1 MQAVWDLFPPNAY
14 TDAMSGTPQS
24 NTGGPPALLVSAIK
38 KILRPLVKLMLSY
51 QITYPY
57 LIGVLKSIYV
67 DVAENEFQV
76 DGKRASDSRINLLT
90 GVHRKD
96 VKRLR
101 TESRQDTE
109 FPETIST
116 GAQLVGEW
124 LGSKEFTDS
133 DGTPRPLT
141 LRAKAG
147 KTSDFDDLVTKV
159 CKQDIRPRVILD
171 EWLRLGI
178 AHIEND
184 ELVLNTGAFTPD
196 KGFDEKAFFFGKNL
210 QDHISAGSENLLG
223 TSQPYFDRSVY
234 YDKLTETSVQEL
246 AQLAD
251 QLGMQALTKM
261 NKEALSRQR
270 GDKGKSQPSFRIN
283 FGIFNYSSK
292 LHNEEPD
299 DKGNS

>member
-1 MQAVWDLFPPNAY
+1 MPVN
-14 TDAMSGTPQS
+14 PQS
-24 NTGGPPALLVSAIK
+24 NTGAPPPLLVSAIK

-57 LIGVLKSIYV
+57 LIGILKSIYV

-76 DGKRASDSRINLLT
+76 DDKRPSDSRINLLT

-101 TESRQDTE
+101 AEGSQKFE
-109 FPETIST
+109 IPENISI

-124 LGSKEFTDS
+124 LGSKEFIDS
-133 DGTPRPLT
+133 KGKPRTLPL
-141 LRAKAG
+141 KPGAG
-147 KTSDFDDLVTKV
+147 KDICFDTLVRKV

-184 ELVLNTGAFTPD
+184 EVVLNTGAFTPD

-210 QDHISAGSENLLG
+210 QDHISAGSENLSG
-223 TSQPYFDRSVY
+223 SRAPYFDRSVY
-234 YDKLTETSVQEL
+234 YDNLSETSVQEL
-246 AQLAD
+246 EELAD
-251 QLGMQALTKM
+251 YWGMQALTEM

-270 GDKGKSQPSFRIN
+270 GDKGQSQSKFRIN
-283 FGIFNYSSK
+283 FGVFNYSTEAV
-292 LHNEEPD
+292 NENPED
-299 DKGNS
+299 EGSD

>member
-1 MQAVWDLFPPNAY
+1 MPVN
-14 TDAMSGTPQS
+14 PQS
-24 NTGGPPALLVSAIK
+24 NTGAPPPLLVSAIK

-57 LIGVLKSIYV
+57 LIGILKSIYV

-76 DGKRASDSRINLLT
+76 DDKRPSDSRINLLT

-101 TESRQDTE
+101 AEGSE
-109 FPETIST
+109 KFEIPENISI

-124 LGSKEFTDS
+124 LGSKEFIDS
-133 DGTPRPLT
+133 KGKPRTLPL
-141 LRAKAG
+141 KPGAG
-147 KTSDFDDLVTKV
+147 KDICFDTLVRKV

-184 ELVLNTGAFTPD
+184 EVVLNTGAFTPD

-210 QDHISAGSENLLG
+210 QDHISAGSENLSG
-223 TSQPYFDRSVY
+223 SRAPYFDRSVY
-234 YDKLTETSVQEL
+234 YDNLSETSVQEL
-246 AQLAD
+246 EELAD
-251 QLGMQALTKM
+251 YWGMQALTEM

-270 GDKGKSQPSFRIN
+270 GDKGQSQSKFRIN
-283 FGIFNYSSK
+283 FGVFNYSTEAV
-292 LHNEEPD
+292 NENPED
-299 DKGNS
+299 EGSD

>member
-1 MQAVWDLFPPNAY
+1 MGFIPTECVYCLL
-14 TDAMSGTPQS
+14 MSNKSLSHG
-24 NTGGPPALLVSAIK
+24 GGPPALLVSAIR
-38 KILRPLVKLMLSY
+38 KILRPLVKLLLSY
-51 QITYPY
+51 QISYPY
-57 LIGVLKSIYV
+57 LISMLKAIYV
-67 DVAENEFQV
+67 DVAEHEFQV
-76 DGKRASDSRINLLT
+76 DDKRASDSRINLLT

-101 TESRQDTE
+101 AESSQGTE
-109 FPETIST
+109 FPENIST

-124 LGSKEFTDS
+124 LGSKEFTKP
-133 DGTPRPLT
+133 DGSPRPLS
-141 LRAKAG
+141 LKADTG
-147 KTSDFDDLVTKV
+147 KNSDFDELVTRV

-184 ELVLNTGAFTPD
+184 ELVLNTGAFTPA

-223 TSQPYFDRSVY
+223 KGKPYFDRSVY
-234 YDKLTETSVQEL
+234 YDKLSETSVQEL

-251 QLGMQALTKM
+251 HLGMQALTKM
-261 NKEALSRQR
+261 NKEALGRQR
-270 GDKGKSQPSFRIN
+270 ADKGQPLSRYRIN

-292 LHNEEPD
+292 IGTEDHQD
-299 DKGNS
+299 TGDS

>member
-1 MQAVWDLFPPNAY
+1 MPVN
-14 TDAMSGTPQS
+14 PQS
-24 NTGGPPALLVSAIK
+24 NTGAPPPLLVSAIK

-57 LIGVLKSIYV
+57 LIGILKSIYV

-76 DGKRASDSRINLLT
+76 DDKRPSDSRINLLT

-101 TESRQDTE
+101 AEGSQKFE
-109 FPETIST
+109 IPENISI

-124 LGSKEFTDS
+124 LGSKEFIDS
-133 DGTPRPLT
+133 KGKPRTLPL
-141 LRAKAG
+141 KPGAG
-147 KTSDFDDLVTKV
+147 KDICFDTLVRKV

-184 ELVLNTGAFTPD
+184 EVVLNTGAFTPD

-210 QDHISAGSENLLG
+210 QDHISAGSENLSG
-223 TSQPYFDRSVY
+223 SRAPYFDRSVY
-234 YDKLTETSVQEL
+234 YDNLSETSVQEL
-246 AQLAD
+246 EELAD
-251 QLGMQALTKM
+251 YWGMQALTEM

-270 GDKGKSQPSFRIN
+270 GDKGQSQSKFRIN
-283 FGIFNYSSK
+283 FGVFNYSTEAV
-292 LHNEEPD
+292 NENPED
-299 DKGNS
+299 EGSN

>member
-1 MQAVWDLFPPNAY
+1 MPVN
-14 TDAMSGTPQS
+14 PQS
-24 NTGGPPALLVSAIK
+24 NTGAPPPLLVSAIK

-57 LIGVLKSIYV
+57 LIGILKSIYV

-76 DGKRASDSRINLLT
+76 DDKRPSDSRINLLT

-101 TESRQDTE
+101 AEGSQKFE
-109 FPETIST
+109 IPENISI

-124 LGSKEFTDS
+124 LGSKEFIDS
-133 DGTPRPLT
+133 KGKPKTLPL
-141 LRAKAG
+141 KPGAG
-147 KTSDFDDLVTKV
+147 KDISFDTLVRKV

-184 ELVLNTGAFTPD
+184 EVVLNTGAFTPD

-210 QDHISAGSENLLG
+210 QDHISAGSENLSG
-223 TSQPYFDRSVY
+223 SRAPYFDRSVY
-234 YDKLTETSVQEL
+234 YDNLSETSVQEL
-246 AQLAD
+246 EELANY
-251 QLGMQALTKM
+251 LSMQALTEM

-270 GDKGKSQPSFRIN
+270 GDKGQSQSKFRIN
-283 FGIFNYSSK
+283 FGVFNYSTEAV
-292 LHNEEPD
+292 NENPED
-299 DKGNS
+299 EGSN

>member
-1 MQAVWDLFPPNAY
+1 MPVN
-14 TDAMSGTPQS
+14 PQS
-24 NTGGPPALLVSAIK
+24 NTGAPPPLLVSAIK

-57 LIGVLKSIYV
+57 LIGILKSIYV

-76 DGKRASDSRINLLT
+76 DDKRPSDSRINLLT

-101 TESRQDTE
+101 AEGSE
-109 FPETIST
+109 KFEIPENISI

-124 LGSKEFTDS
+124 LGSKEFIDS
-133 DGTPRPLT
+133 KGKPRTLPL
-141 LRAKAG
+141 KPGAG
-147 KTSDFDDLVTKV
+147 KDISFDTLVRKV

-184 ELVLNTGAFTPD
+184 EVVLNTGAFTPD

-210 QDHISAGSENLLG
+210 QDHISAGSENLSG
-223 TSQPYFDRSVY
+223 SRAPYFDRSVY
-234 YDKLTETSVQEL
+234 YDNLSETSVQEL
-246 AQLAD
+246 EELAD
-251 QLGMQALTKM
+251 YWGMQALTEM

-270 GDKGKSQPSFRIN
+270 GDKGQSQSKFRIN
-283 FGIFNYSSK
+283 FGVFNYSTEAV
-292 LHNEEPD
+292 NENPED
-299 DKGNS
+299 EGSD

>member
-1 MQAVWDLFPPNAY
+1 MWDLFPLNGY
-14 TDAMSGTPQS
+14 TAAMPVTPQS
-24 NTGGPPALLVSAIK
+24 NNGGPPPLLVSAIK

-57 LIGVLKSIYV
+57 LIGILKSIYV
-67 DVAENEFQV
+67 ELAENEFQV

-101 TESRQDTE
+101 SESRQETE
-109 FPETIST
+109 FPENIST

-133 DGTPRPLT
+133 DGKPRPLT
-141 LRAKAG
+141 LKTEAG
-147 KTSDFDDLVTKV
+147 KASDFDDLVTKV

-223 TSQPYFDRSVY
+223 SSPPYFDRSVY
-234 YDKLTETSVQEL
+234 YDKLSETSVQEL

-270 GDKGKSQPSFRIN
+270 GDKGKPQSSFRIN
-283 FGIFNYSSK
+283 FGIFNYSSQVQ
-292 LHNEEPD
+292 NE
-299 DKGNS
+299 DKKDKENT

>member
-1 MQAVWDLFPPNAY
+1 MPVN
-14 TDAMSGTPQS
+14 PQS
-24 NTGGPPALLVSAIK
+24 NTGAPPPLLVSAIK

-57 LIGVLKSIYV
+57 LIGILKSIYV

-76 DGKRASDSRINLLT
+76 DDKRPSDSRINLLT

-101 TESRQDTE
+101 AEGSE
-109 FPETIST
+109 KFEIPENISI

-124 LGSKEFTDS
+124 LGSKEFIDS
-133 DGTPRPLT
+133 KGKPRTLPL
-141 LRAKAG
+141 KPGAG
-147 KTSDFDDLVTKV
+147 KDICFDTLVRKV

-184 ELVLNTGAFTPD
+184 EVVLNTGAFTPD

-210 QDHISAGSENLLG
+210 QDHISAGSENLSG
-223 TSQPYFDRSVY
+223 SRAPYFDRSVY
-234 YDKLTETSVQEL
+234 YDNLSETSVQEL
-246 AQLAD
+246 EELANY
-251 QLGMQALTKM
+251 LGMQALTEM

-270 GDKGKSQPSFRIN
+270 GDKGQSQSKFRIN
-283 FGIFNYSSK
+283 FGVFNYSTEAV
-292 LHNEEPD
+292 NENPED
-299 DKGNS
+299 EGSD

>member
-1 MQAVWDLFPPNAY
+1 MPVN
-14 TDAMSGTPQS
+14 PQS
-24 NTGGPPALLVSAIK
+24 NTGAPPPLLVSAIK

-57 LIGVLKSIYV
+57 LIGILKSIYV

-76 DGKRASDSRINLLT
+76 DDKRPSDSRINLLT

-101 TESRQDTE
+101 AEGSQKFE
-109 FPETIST
+109 IPENISI

-124 LGSKEFTDS
+124 LGSKEFIDS
-133 DGTPRPLT
+133 KGKPRTLPL
-141 LRAKAG
+141 KPGAG
-147 KTSDFDDLVTKV
+147 KDISFDTLVRKV

-184 ELVLNTGAFTPD
+184 EVVLNTGAFTPD

-210 QDHISAGSENLLG
+210 QDHISAGSENLSG
-223 TSQPYFDRSVY
+223 SRAPYFDRSVY
-234 YDKLTETSVQEL
+234 YDNLSETSVQEL
-246 AQLAD
+246 EELANY
-251 QLGMQALTKM
+251 LGMQALTEM

-270 GDKGKSQPSFRIN
+270 GDKGQSQSKFRIN
-283 FGIFNYSSK
+283 FGVFNYSTEAV
-292 LHNEEPD
+292 NENPED
-299 DKGNS
+299 EGSN

>member
-1 MQAVWDLFPPNAY
+1 MPVN
-14 TDAMSGTPQS
+14 PQS
-24 NTGGPPALLVSAIK
+24 NTGAPPPLLVSAIK

-57 LIGVLKSIYV
+57 LIGILKSIYV

-76 DGKRASDSRINLLT
+76 DDKRPSDSRINLLT

-101 TESRQDTE
+101 VEGSQKFE
-109 FPETIST
+109 IPENISI

-124 LGSKEFTDS
+124 LGSKEFIDS
-133 DGTPRPLT
+133 KGKPKTLPL
-141 LRAKAG
+141 KPGAG
-147 KTSDFDDLVTKV
+147 KDISFDTLVRKV

-184 ELVLNTGAFTPD
+184 EVVLNTGAFTPD

-210 QDHISAGSENLLG
+210 QDHISAGSENLSG
-223 TSQPYFDRSVY
+223 SRAPYFDRSVY
-234 YDKLTETSVQEL
+234 YDNLSETSVQEL
-246 AQLAD
+246 EELANY
-251 QLGMQALTKM
+251 LGMQALTEM

-270 GDKGKSQPSFRIN
+270 GDKGQSQSKFRIN
-283 FGIFNYSSK
+283 FGVFNYSTEAV
-292 LHNEEPD
+292 NENPED
-299 DKGNS
+299 EGSN

>member
-1 MQAVWDLFPPNAY
+1 MPVN
-14 TDAMSGTPQS
+14 PQS
-24 NTGGPPALLVSAIK
+24 NTGAPPPLLVSAIK

-57 LIGVLKSIYV
+57 LIGILKSIYV

-76 DGKRASDSRINLLT
+76 DDKRPSDSRINLLT

-101 TESRQDTE
+101 AEGSQKFE
-109 FPETIST
+109 IPENISI

-124 LGSKEFTDS
+124 LGSKEFIDS
-133 DGTPRPLT
+133 KGKPRTLPL
-141 LRAKAG
+141 KPGAG
-147 KTSDFDDLVTKV
+147 KDICFDTLVRKV

-184 ELVLNTGAFTPD
+184 EVVLNTGAFTPD

-210 QDHISAGSENLLG
+210 QDHISAGSENLSG
-223 TSQPYFDRSVY
+223 SRAPYFDRSVY
-234 YDKLTETSVQEL
+234 YDNLSETSVQEL
-246 AQLAD
+246 EELANY
-251 QLGMQALTKM
+251 LGMQALTEM

-270 GDKGKSQPSFRIN
+270 GDKGQSQSKFRIN
-283 FGIFNYSSK
+283 FGVFNYSTEAV
-292 LHNEEPD
+292 NENPED
-299 DKGNS
+299 EGSN